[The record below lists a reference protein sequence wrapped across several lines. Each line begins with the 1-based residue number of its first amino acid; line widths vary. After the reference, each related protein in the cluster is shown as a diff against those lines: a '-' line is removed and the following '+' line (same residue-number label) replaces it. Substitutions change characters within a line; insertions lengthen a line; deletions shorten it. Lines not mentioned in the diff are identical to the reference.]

1 MDLDDQA
8 NVNRLAEQSGTDDMV
23 VILGQPDSTS
33 AGLFAETVT
42 RGDPTW
48 AGPLAGV
55 PLGLPV
61 FHILEPEIKEQI
73 DADLYQEHVGLM
85 ELAADVD
92 EIIKWVKYPTG
103 RRTTSIEPSSRLA
116 RAWRCGAPPIR
127 GSEPRSSTASPR
139 P

>member
-8 NVNRLAEQSGTDDMV
+8 NVNRLAEETGKDEMIV
-23 VILGQPDSTS
+23 LLGQPDPNS

-61 FHILEPEIKEQI
+61 YHILEEEIKESM
-73 DADLYQEHVGLM
+73 DPDLYQEHVGLM
-85 ELAADVD
+85 ELSADVD
-92 EIIKWVKYPTG
+92 EIVKWVKFYREG
-103 RRTTSIEPSSRLA
+103 GGE
-116 RAWRCGAPPIR
+116 G
-127 GSEPRSSTASPR
+127 
-139 P
+139 

>member
-8 NVNRLAEQSGTDDMV
+8 NVNRLAEETSKDEMIV
-23 VILGQPDSTS
+23 LLGQPDSNS

-61 FHILEPEIKEQI
+61 YHILEEEIKESM
-73 DADLYQEHVGLM
+73 DPDLYQEHVGLM
-85 ELAADVD
+85 ELSADVD
-92 EIIKWVKYPTG
+92 EIVKWVKFYREG
-103 RRTTSIEPSSRLA
+103 GGEA
-116 RAWRCGAPPIR
+116 
-127 GSEPRSSTASPR
+127 
-139 P
+139 

>member
-8 NVNRLAEQSGTDDMV
+8 NVNRLAGETSKDEMIV
-23 VILGQPDSTS
+23 LLGQPDSNS

-61 FHILEPEIKEQI
+61 FHILEEEIKESM
-73 DADLYQEHVGLM
+73 DPDLYQEHVGLM
-85 ELAADVD
+85 ELSADVD
-92 EIIKWVKYPTG
+92 EIIKWVKFYREG
-103 RRTTSIEPSSRLA
+103 GGEA
-116 RAWRCGAPPIR
+116 
-127 GSEPRSSTASPR
+127 
-139 P
+139 

>member
-8 NVNRLAEQSGTDDMV
+8 NVNRLAEDTGTGDMV
-23 VILGQPDSTS
+23 VILGQPDANS

-61 FHILEPEIKEQI
+61 YHVLEDEVKE
-73 DADLYQEHVGLM
+73 DMDPDLYQEHVGLM
-85 ELAADVD
+85 ELSADVD
-92 EIIKWVKYPTG
+92 EIIKWVKFYRDGEGET
-103 RRTTSIEPSSRLA
+103 
-116 RAWRCGAPPIR
+116 
-127 GSEPRSSTASPR
+127 
-139 P
+139 

>member
-8 NVNRLAEQSGTDDMV
+8 NVNRLAATSGGDGMV
-23 VILGQPDSTS
+23 VLLGQPDANS

-61 FHILEPEIKEQI
+61 FHVLEPEIKAQMDI
-73 DADLYQEHVGLM
+73 DLYDEHVGLM
-85 ELAADVD
+85 ELSADVE
-92 EIIKWVKYPTG
+92 EIIRWVAMY
-103 RRTTSIEPSSRLA
+103 RD
-116 RAWRCGAPPIR
+116 
-127 GSEPRSSTASPR
+127 
-139 P
+139 

>member
-8 NVNRLAEQSGTDDMV
+8 SVNRLAKNAGPESMV
-23 VILGQPDSTS
+23 VILGQPDSNS

-61 FHILEPEIKEQI
+61 YHILEPEIKAQI
-73 DADLYQEHVGLM
+73 DPALYEQHVGLL
-85 ELAADVD
+85 ELSADVD
-92 EIIKWVKYPTG
+92 EIVKEIKYYRTG
-103 RRTTSIEPSSRLA
+103 
-116 RAWRCGAPPIR
+116 
-127 GSEPRSSTASPR
+127 
-139 P
+139 

>member
-8 NVNRLAEQSGTDDMV
+8 NVNRLAEESSAEEMV
-23 VILGQPDSTS
+23 VILGQPDPNS

-61 FHILEPEIKEQI
+61 YHILEPEIKGAMDQ
-73 DADLYQEHVGLM
+73 ALYQEHVGLM
-85 ELAADVD
+85 ELSADVD
-92 EIIKWVKYPTG
+92 EIIKWVKFYREG
-103 RRTTSIEPSSRLA
+103 GGE
-116 RAWRCGAPPIR
+116 
-127 GSEPRSSTASPR
+127 
-139 P
+139 

>member
-8 NVNRLAEQSGTDDMV
+8 NVNRLADETGKDEMIV
-23 VILGQPDSTS
+23 LLGQPDPNS

-61 FHILEPEIKEQI
+61 YHILEEDIKESM
-73 DADLYQEHVGLM
+73 DSDLYQEHVGLM
-85 ELAADVD
+85 ELSADVD
-92 EIIKWVKYPTG
+92 EIVKWVKFYREG
-103 RRTTSIEPSSRLA
+103 GGDS
-116 RAWRCGAPPIR
+116 
-127 GSEPRSSTASPR
+127 
-139 P
+139 

>member
-8 NVNRLAEQSGTDDMV
+8 NVNRLAGETGKDEMIV
-23 VILGQPDSTS
+23 LLGQPDPNS

-61 FHILEPEIKEQI
+61 YHILEEDIKESM
-73 DADLYQEHVGLM
+73 DSDLYQEHVGLM
-85 ELAADVD
+85 ELSADVD
-92 EIIKWVKYPTG
+92 EIIKWVKFYREG
-103 RRTTSIEPSSRLA
+103 GGDS
-116 RAWRCGAPPIR
+116 
-127 GSEPRSSTASPR
+127 
-139 P
+139 